1 MYIANTVI
9 NVRKGK
15 NYTQQQLADM
25 VDVSRRTI
33 VSLEKGNYTPSL
45 LLAFQLAEPL
55 EMPIDQLFQLKK
67 DDDA

>member
-9 NVRKGK
+9 NARKEK

-33 VSLEKGNYTPSL
+33 VSLEKGKYTPSL
-45 LLAFQLAEPL
+45 LLAFQLSEAL
-55 EMPIDQLFQLKK
+55 EMPIDQLFQFKK
-67 DDDA
+67 DDDT

>member
-9 NVRKGK
+9 NARKEK

-45 LLAFQLAEPL
+45 LLAFQLAEAL

-67 DDDA
+67 DDDV

>member
-1 MYIANTVI
+1 MFIANTVI
-9 NVRKGK
+9 NARKEK

-45 LLAFQLAEPL
+45 LLAFQLAEAL

-67 DDDA
+67 DDDE

>member
-9 NVRKGK
+9 NARKAK

-45 LLAFQLAEPL
+45 LLAFQLAEAL

-67 DDDA
+67 DDDE

>member
-9 NVRKGK
+9 NARKEK

-45 LLAFQLAEPL
+45 LLAFQLAEAL

-67 DDDA
+67 DDDE